1 LFCFFGN
8 NISDVVSVEEKL
20 IRLQEN
26 QLVLKERHDIQHKNE
41 TRYSALWHSIQ
52 SVVMLSVVYVL
63 IVANKSIMLSVVAP
77 LKVIS

>member
-1 LFCFFGN
+1 
-8 NISDVVSVEEKL
+8 VSVEEKL

-26 QLVLKERHDIQHKNE
+26 QLVLKERHDIQYKNE
-41 TRYSALWHSIQ
+41 TRYSALWHSMQ

-77 LKVIS
+77 LKVIP